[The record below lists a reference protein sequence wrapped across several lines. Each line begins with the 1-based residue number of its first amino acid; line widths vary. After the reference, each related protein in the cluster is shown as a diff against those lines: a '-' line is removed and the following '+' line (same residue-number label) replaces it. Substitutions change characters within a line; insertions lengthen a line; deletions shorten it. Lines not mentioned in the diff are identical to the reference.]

1 MIDRRLF
8 LTALGAIATGVPAL
22 RAHATDLLRPDT
34 GTLAKSFSSPRRS
47 ARPWVLWFWINGNV
61 TREAITTDLEAMH
74 RVGIGGVQIMDVDPG
89 VPAGP
94 AQFGSDAWHEMFE
107 FALLEARRLGLA
119 VEMSDDDGWT
129 GSAGPLITPELSM
142 QKVVWTETRVGGGTA
157 DIDLATPE
165 TNRAFYRD
173 IVVLAFPTPADDSFR
188 LADISY
194 KAG

>member
-22 RAHATDLLRPDT
+22 RARATDLLRPDT
-34 GTLAKSFSSPRRS
+34 GTRAKSFSSPPS
-47 ARPWVLWFWINGNV
+47 SSRPWVLWFWINGNV

-119 VEMSDDDGWT
+119 VEMSDDDGWPGT
-129 GSAGPLITPELSM
+129 SGPWITPAPPRH
-142 QKVVWTETRVGGGTA
+142 RVCSTA
-157 DIDLATPE
+157 SAAE
-165 TNRAFYRD
+165 
-173 IVVLAFPTPADDSFR
+173 
-188 LADISY
+188 
-194 KAG
+194 